1 MPGVFLAMLHFLYG
15 TARRFLRMEVDF
27 LYPYGYILH
36 MNIIKRSEDF
46 DEWLKKLRDTKG
58 KIKILSRIDNA
69 RRDNFG
75 DAKALGGGLSEMRI
89 HYGPG
94 YRLYYTREGEIV
106 YFLLVGGDKSTQQQD
121 IAKAR
126 KMMEE

>member
-1 MPGVFLAMLHFLYG
+1 MPGVFFAMLHFLFD
-15 TARRFLRMEVDF
+15 TARRFCGWRLTF
-27 LYPYGYILH
+27 C
-36 MNIIKRSEDF
+36 IIWIHSTHEHHQTLEDF

>member
-1 MPGVFLAMLHFLYG
+1 
-15 TARRFLRMEVDF
+15 
-27 LYPYGYILH
+27 

-69 RRDNFG
+69 RCDNFG
-75 DAKALGGGLSEMRI
+75 DAKALGGGLSEMGI

>member
-1 MPGVFLAMLHFLYG
+1 
-15 TARRFLRMEVDF
+15 
-27 LYPYGYILH
+27 

-75 DAKALGGGLSEMRI
+75 DAKALGGAPRRGI
-89 HYGPG
+89 
-94 YRLYYTREGEIV
+94 RLKLI
-106 YFLLVGGDKSTQQQD
+106 GDH
-121 IAKAR
+121 
-126 KMMEE
+126 

>member
-1 MPGVFLAMLHFLYG
+1 M
-15 TARRFLRMEVDF
+15 
-27 LYPYGYILH
+27 YPNGYFSF

-46 DEWLKKLRDTKG
+46 DEWLKHLRDTKG
-58 KIKILSRIDNA
+58 KIKVLSRLDNA
-69 RRDNFG
+69 RRGNFG

-121 IAKAR
+121 ISRAR

>member
-1 MPGVFLAMLHFLYG
+1 
-15 TARRFLRMEVDF
+15 
-27 LYPYGYILH
+27 

-75 DAKALGGGLSEMRI
+75 EALGGGLSEMRI

>member
-1 MPGVFLAMLHFLYG
+1 
-15 TARRFLRMEVDF
+15 
-27 LYPYGYILH
+27 

-75 DAKALGGGLSEMRI
+75 DSKALGGGLSEMRI